1 MEVGCKGDRDI
12 RVAKIVLH
20 SYSPANKTTIN
31 KVALQ

>member
-1 MEVGCKGDRDI
+1 MEVGCKGHRDI

-20 SYSPANKTTIN
+20 SHSPANNNTRN